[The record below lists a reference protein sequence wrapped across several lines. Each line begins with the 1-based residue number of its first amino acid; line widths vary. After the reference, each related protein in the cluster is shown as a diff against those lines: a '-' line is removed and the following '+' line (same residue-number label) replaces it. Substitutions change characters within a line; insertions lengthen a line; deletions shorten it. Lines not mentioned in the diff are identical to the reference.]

1 MSLRGRLTVA
11 GAGAVFVA
19 LAIASSVIYF
29 AVRSNLQ
36 EQLDASLIQLAEGV
50 ASKWNVENTLQ
61 SAKAP
66 FAKSAVPEKFGAHG
80 YPPSPGALFG
90 SDGTGG
96 YEQVVPNISAATK
109 RGAIGAGSGQDPSQP
124 EARRVRARDRPG
136 RVGGERDGAPV
147 LSGHSLSRR
156 ADAAVHDVALVRDA
170 TA

>member
-1 MSLRGRLTVA
+1 MSLRGRLTIA

-36 EQLDASLIQLAEGV
+36 EQIDASLIQLAEGV

-80 YPPSPGALFG
+80 YPPSPGAALW
-90 SDGTGG
+90 
-96 YEQVVPNISAATK
+96 Q
-109 RGAIGAGSGQDPSQP
+109 R
-124 EARRVRARDRPG
+124 RDRW
-136 RVGGERDGAPV
+136 
-147 LSGHSLSRR
+147 L
-156 ADAAVHDVALVRDA
+156 
-170 TA
+170 